1 MTFPKEIL
9 PDLSVVGRD
18 WTRQRNAVLSHTQT
32 QSLFF
37 FISMSFFMYYNPWVL
52 AKLSSQKCTYGF
64 SCSVNGSLLLQQKA
78 ELVML
83 ISCFSRELSSG
94 RSQRGLVSLKHG
106 LKKNKTKPKTLTRD
120 VTGADVSR
128 RCGNIQ
134 TGRGGYA
141 QEIPTV
147 MTNLVVSSP
156 GATSMRG
163 NSIPEF
169 LVSQWDHLW
178 LNKRGKGEG
187 WWSRCCAGILR
198 FRAGQQIESS
208 KINHFHSGYS
218 LTKQLYV

>member
-83 ISCFSRELSSG
+83 ISCFSREWSSG

-106 LKKNKTKPKTLTRD
+106 LKK
-120 VTGADVSR
+120 
-128 RCGNIQ
+128 
-134 TGRGGYA
+134 
-141 QEIPTV
+141 
-147 MTNLVVSSP
+147 
-156 GATSMRG
+156 
-163 NSIPEF
+163 
-169 LVSQWDHLW
+169 
-178 LNKRGKGEG
+178 
-187 WWSRCCAGILR
+187 
-198 FRAGQQIESS
+198 
-208 KINHFHSGYS
+208 
-218 LTKQLYV
+218 TKQNPKHWRVTSLGLTWAGDVEIYKQEGGVTPKRSPLWWQTLWYRHQAQLPCVVIQSQNSSWASEITCG